1 MHNKKWDLEESVALY
16 DLYIKNGFNPSVP
29 QFEVLALSRLLN
41 KRAQILGIPITST
54 YRNENGLKMQLQ
66 CIEYVVS
73 NGDHGLSCTSKLF
86 NDTWKLYQEDKDK
99 FYAILDS
106 FYKKYN

>member
-16 DLYIKNGFNPSVP
+16 DLYIKNGFNPNVP
-29 QFEVLALSRLLN
+29 QPEVLALSKFLN

-54 YRNENGLKMQLQ
+54 YRNEKGLKMQLQ

-73 NGDHGLSCTSKLF
+73 NGERGLSGTSKLF
-86 NDTWKLYQEDKDK
+86 NDTWILYQENKDK
-99 FYAILDS
+99 FYAILES
-106 FYKKYN
+106 FYKKYD